1 MKSIL
6 SELIKPQADL
16 INVTK
21 LQELRDKDIIIQ
33 NSDELDL
40 VDKEPNMNMKSENLK
55 ENLS

>member
-6 SELIKPQADL
+6 SKLIKSQAGL

-33 NSDELDL
+33 NSGELDL
-40 VDKEPNMNMKSENLK
+40 VDKEPNMNIKSKNLEK
-55 ENLS
+55 NLS

>member
-6 SELIKPQADL
+6 LKLIKSQADL

-21 LQELRDKDIIIQ
+21 LQELKNRDAVVQ

-40 VDKEPNMNMKSENLK
+40 VDKELNMNMKSENLEK
-55 ENLS
+55 NLS

>member
-6 SELIKPQADL
+6 SKLIKPQADL

-21 LQELRDKDIIIQ
+21 LQELRDRDIIIQ

-40 VDKEPNMNMKSENLK
+40 VDKEPNMNMKSKNLE